1 MEKGTDREG
10 PEGDPSKAR
19 GPKPYLPGAKNY
31 TVQMD
36 TIYIKDK
43 TYKTIYCVLIDME
56 VIEDF
61 LKMRGNKNMHV

>member
-1 MEKGTDREG
+1 MERGTDREG
-10 PEGDPSKAR
+10 PEGDPSNAR

-43 TYKTIYCVLIDME
+43 HTKQYTVY
-56 VIEDF
+56 
-61 LKMRGNKNMHV
+61 